1 MALHSFLATLRKKWR
16 AMKGVYLRTHLLIR
30 LVLPLH
36 LKKDLFTKQLVK
48 LCTLFTLYFLG
59 AYPTLDNS
67 IRWGGTRV
75 KRLVKTGFLMM
86 VASMVL
92 FLLGACGKD
101 ELKEVKVGEVTR
113 SIFYA
118 PQYVAIEKGFF
129 EEEGLKVDLK
139 TIPGG
144 DKTMTALLSDGIDIA
159 LVGSETSIYVTA
171 QGANDPIKNFAQL
184 TQTDGTFL
192 VSREKIDNFS
202 WDMLKGST
210 FLGQRKGGMPQM
222 AGEFVLKKHGID
234 PQNDLE
240 LIQNIDFAN
249 ISTSFAS
256 GTGDFVQ
263 LFEPTASV
271 FEMEGKGHIVA
282 SFGTE
287 SGHLPYTTFMTKASF
302 IDQDAETI
310 EKFTRAIKK
319 AQDWVYEN
327 SAEDVAKTIQ
337 PYFEDTDV
345 KLIATVVE
353 RYRAQE
359 SFAKDPILDEEEWN
373 NLQDVMDEAG
383 ELPKRMDYSELVDTS
398 FAEKVS
404 K

>member
-1 MALHSFLATLRKKWR
+1 MKHLRKAW
-16 AMKGVYLRTHLLIR
+16 LLM
-30 LVLPLH
+30 
-36 LKKDLFTKQLVK
+36 
-48 LCTLFTLYFLG
+48 G
-59 AYPTLDNS
+59 S
-67 IRWGGTRV
+67 
-75 KRLVKTGFLMM
+75 
-86 VASMVL
+86 L
-92 FLLGACGKD
+92 FLLLFMLSACGKE
-101 ELKEVKVGEVTR
+101 ELKEVRVGEVTR

-129 EEEGLKVDLK
+129 EEEGLKVKLS
-139 TIPGG
+139 TIAGG

-192 VSREKIDNFS
+192 VSREKIEDFS
-202 WDMLKGST
+202 WDMLKGTT

-222 AGEFVLKKHGID
+222 AGEFVLKKHGIN
-234 PQNDLE
+234 PQEDLE
-240 LIQNIDFAN
+240 LIQNIEFAN
-249 ISTSFAS
+249 ISTAFAS

-271 FEMEGKGHIVA
+271 FEQQGKGYIVA
-282 SFGTE
+282 SFGEE
-287 SGHLPYTTFMTKASF
+287 SGHLPYTVFMAKESY
-302 IDQDAETI
+302 IDDNEKII
-310 EKFTRAIKK
+310 EKFTRALKK
-319 AQDWVYEN
+319 AQDWVYAN
-327 SAEDVAKTIQ
+327 SAEDVAKVIQ

-345 KLIATVVE
+345 ALIATVVE

-359 SFAKDPILDEEEWN
+359 SYAKDPILDEDEWN
-373 NLQDVMDEAG
+373 NLQDVMEQAG
-383 ELPKRMDYSELVDTS
+383 ELPQRMEYEKLVDTT